1 MTIPEHTQDL
11 ARQDSLALAR
21 FNPYRF
27 PPHLSLEEMEV
38 VEGEI
43 IYEVEPHTAGGRED
57 WYVYATVAEDPRELA
72 SGEHPVDAVPPE
84 DVPGPEAERPVGVR
98 VKWQRPTELFAE
110 YGAIATGRGMDFAAA
125 MYERMRDRL
134 TRLREG
140 IDPDALGIVSR
151 PEPEFER
158 PNPYLSH
165 DYRAQ
170 TPAPPET
177 ISR

>member
-1 MTIPEHTQDL
+1 
-11 ARQDSLALAR
+11 
-21 FNPYRF
+21 
-27 PPHLSLEEMEV
+27 
-38 VEGEI
+38 
-43 IYEVEPHTAGGRED
+43 
-57 WYVYATVAEDPRELA
+57 
-72 SGEHPVDAVPPE
+72 
-84 DVPGPEAERPVGVR
+84 
-98 VKWQRPTELFAE
+98 
-110 YGAIATGRGMDFAAA
+110 MDFAAA